1 MEDIAEAAELAK
13 GTVYYYFKSKN
24 EIFARLLER
33 ESGKILEEIRRRIP
47 ESSTFRQALEQ
58 TVLFY
63 LDYFDTNRAFLK
75 MFLPCMCG
83 FIRST
88 SRGRSSHGEGIRRPR
103 ARSSGRLSS
112 RRSSGSACRSRRRTS
127 RSSSKRSRSAW
138 ASTCSKAAGTRPN
151 GRPLLPRPRPTRPGE
166 TIMKKRTLPPPRPG
180 AVLAA
185 GAFGA
190 PQDKMSLK
198 QAVDLVLAQSDQV
211 KMAAEAIVG
220 AELKIDEAKSLYWP
234 SAGLSANYLRTSFF
248 GSFNFPMN
256 GQNYEIKFGLPN
268 SYRAAVGRQRDRL
281 QLGPDGPDGR
291 PQPGRPGPGPGRR
304 EHGQAHDRLPGR
316 AVLLRHGLLQGGPP
330 GPRREPKAFEKKLE
344 IMTERYKAG
353 LASTFETNLIQVQ
366 MAGLDGQKL
375 DFENNIAK
383 FRIAFNALAGR
394 PEEAPFAPD
403 AGLTFRAADFNRD
416 ELLKEAFAHRVEFQ
430 QVEHQAGLNQASLSL
445 ARTANKPTVAA
456 AFNYEFRNG
465 FMPIVEEI
473 HGNWTAGITINYPA
487 FDGFRT
493 RAQVAQAESA
503 LRQTELRRGDVERT
517 VTIEIESA
525 LSDLRTIEKK
535 MDIEKIKIRQAED
548 ALRIAEERFQ
558 NGLLSATDLVDAQN
572 AVESARLNALQLVY
586 SHVLGEYTLYR
597 ACGRKL

>member
-1 MEDIAEAAELAK
+1 
-13 GTVYYYFKSKN
+13 
-24 EIFARLLER
+24 
-33 ESGKILEEIRRRIP
+33 
-47 ESSTFRQALEQ
+47 
-58 TVLFY
+58 
-63 LDYFDTNRAFLK
+63 
-75 MFLPCMCG
+75 
-83 FIRST
+83 
-88 SRGRSSHGEGIRRPR
+88 
-103 ARSSGRLSS
+103 
-112 RRSSGSACRSRRRTS
+112 
-127 RSSSKRSRSAW
+127 
-138 ASTCSKAAGTRPN
+138 
-151 GRPLLPRPRPTRPGE
+151 
-166 TIMKKRTLPPPRPG
+166 MKKRILLLLGLT

-185 GAFGA
+185 GAFGG
-190 PQDKMSLK
+190 PQDKLSLK
-198 QAVDLVLAQSDQV
+198 QAADLVLAQSDQV
-211 KMAAEAIVG
+211 KMAAEGIVG
-220 AELKIDEAKSLYWP
+220 AELKINESQSLYWP

-268 SYRAAVGRQRDRL
+268 TYRAAVAVSGIVFNWGRTARTVELSRAGLALAQDGANMVQHMIGYQVVPFFYGTVFFKEAL
-281 QLGPDGPDGR
+281 Q
-291 PQPGRPGPGPGRR
+291 
-304 EHGQAHDRLPGR
+304 
-316 AVLLRHGLLQGGPP
+316 VLEESR
-330 GPRREPKAFEKKLE
+330 KAFEKKLE

-353 LASTFETNLIQVQ
+353 LASTFEMNLIQVQ
-366 MAGLDGQKL
+366 MAGLDAQKL

-403 AGLTFRAADFNRD
+403 AGLSFRAADFNRD
-416 ELLKEAFAHRVEFQ
+416 ELLKEAFANRVEFQ

-503 LRQTELRRGDVERT
+503 LRQTELRRGDVERS

-535 MDIEKIKIRQAED
+535 MDIEKIKMRQAED
-548 ALRIAEERFQ
+548 ALRIAEERFR